1 VKKTDWRRTQQQVPP
16 FGRND
21 NELLGGNDN
30 GVIGS
35 NDEQSS
41 WAQIS
46 ATAGAAVWAGM
57 AVLARMGVARIG
69 AIELMFLFA
78 PLVIAPLG
86 IELGRRMA
94 SDGRLGALARRLQ
107 PLGAGLAVAAICLPP
122 GKRAGI
128 VALGWLFVCLLMA
141 GEGVMRLLRTPW
153 KDAGRACPEL
163 AEGSARATLVRT
175 TLAVARIDLAVGGAW
190 LVASR
195 WGMRPM
201 GIQEPI
207 GLLTAVH
214 FHFAGFA
221 TATIA
226 AATLQFAERGGE
238 VRRWL
243 RGVVGLVIAMPFVV
257 AAGFVISPVL
267 KMGAAILFS
276 ASVAGL
282 AIAVRA
288 CGTKAEDRTARV
300 LLQVAA
306 GAVFAGMVLSGS
318 YAVADYLGSEVLT
331 IPQMART
338 HGVLNAVGFCLPGLL
353 GWLVEKSRGQELWRR
368 GRSESEV
375 RGQKSEVRSQKSKF
389 PTSLA

>member
-1 VKKTDWRRTQQQVPP
+1 MRTTVWRRKEQVISP

-21 NELLGGNDN
+21 NGVLGRNDT
-30 GVIGS
+30 
-35 NDEQSS
+35 QHW
-41 WAQIS
+41 WARVC
-46 ATAGAAVWAGM
+46 ATAGAGVWAGM
-57 AVLARMGVARIG
+57 ALLTRIGVARIG

-78 PLVIAPLG
+78 PLVIVPLG
-86 IELGRRMA
+86 MELGRVMGGGGQLE
-94 SDGRLGALARRLQ
+94 DLARRLQ
-107 PLGAGLAVAAICLPP
+107 PVGAAIVVVAIWLPP
-122 GKRAGI
+122 GRRAGI
-128 VALGWLFVCLLMA
+128 LALGWLMVCGLIAGGEIVRIFRREREIWGKSA
-141 GEGVMRLLRTPW
+141 GESPAPT
-153 KDAGRACPEL
+153 L
-163 AEGSARATLVRT
+163 AVPTRVVRPRVT
-175 TLAVARIDLAVGGAW
+175 AIAIAVARIDLAVGAAW

-226 AATLQFAERGGE
+226 AATLQFAEQRGE
-238 VRRWL
+238 ARRWL
-243 RGVVGLVIAMPFVV
+243 RVVVGLVAGMPFVV
-257 AAGFVISPVL
+257 AAGFVVSPVL

-288 CGTKAEDRTARV
+288 CGTKAEDGAARL

-306 GAVFAGMVLSGS
+306 GAVFAGMVLSAT
-318 YAVADYLGSEVLT
+318 YAIADFLGSEVLT

-338 HGVLNAVGFCLPGLL
+338 HGVLNAVGFCLLGLL
-353 GWLVEKSRGQELWRR
+353 GWLVEKSRG
-368 GRSESEV
+368 
-375 RGQKSEVRSQKSKF
+375 
-389 PTSLA
+389 

>member
-1 VKKTDWRRTQQQVPP
+1 MTTSMEREERRIPP
-16 FGRND
+16 SGRN
-21 NELLGGNDN
+21 EN
-30 GVIGS
+30 GIVRGQ
-35 NDEQSS
+35 NL

-78 PLVIAPLG
+78 PLVIVPLG
-86 IELGRRMA
+86 IELGRGMA

-107 PLGAGLAVAAICLPP
+107 PLGAGMGVVAIWMAP

-128 VALGWLFVCLLMA
+128 VATGWLLICLLMA
-141 GEGVMRLLRTPW
+141 GAGVVGLFRTPW
-153 KDAGRACPEL
+153 KDAGK
-163 AEGSARATLVRT
+163 SARATMVQI
-175 TLAVARIDLAVGGAW
+175 TLAVARIDLVVGGAW

-195 WGMRPM
+195 FGMRPM
-201 GIQEPI
+201 KIQEPI
-207 GLLTAVH
+207 ELLTAVH

-226 AATLQFAERGGE
+226 AATLQFAERRE
-238 VRRWL
+238 ESRPWL
-243 RGVVGLVIAMPFVV
+243 RVVVGLVIAMPIVV
-257 AAGFVISPVL
+257 AVGFVISPVL

-282 AIAVRA
+282 AIAVRG
-288 CGTKAEDRTARV
+288 CGAKAEDGMARV

-306 GAVFAGMVLSGS
+306 GAVFAGMVLSAT

-353 GWLVEKSRGQELWRR
+353 GWVVEGSRG
-368 GRSESEV
+368 
-375 RGQKSEVRSQKSKF
+375 
-389 PTSLA
+389 

>member
-1 VKKTDWRRTQQQVPP
+1 MGHPVGMRRGMKRSLGRLKQQQVPP

-21 NELLGGNDN
+21 KELSGWNDTR
-30 GVIGS
+30 VMRR
-35 NDEQSS
+35 NDDGQDL
-41 WAQIS
+41 WARGC
-46 ATAGAAVWAGM
+46 ATAGAVVWAGM
-57 AVLARMGVARIG
+57 AVLARMGIARMG
-69 AIELMFLFA
+69 AIELLFLFA
-78 PLVIAPLG
+78 PLVIVPLG
-86 IELGRRMA
+86 MELGRVLVEG
-94 SDGRLGALARRLQ
+94 GRTEAVARRLQ
-107 PLGAGLAVAAICLPP
+107 PLGAGMAVVAMWLPP
-122 GKRAGI
+122 GRRAGFL
-128 VALGWLFVCLLMA
+128 ALGWLVFCGLMA
-141 GEGVMRLLRTPW
+141 GSAVVRIFRGAKEWWGESTGESPVPTRAVPTRSIIAEIVIAVGRL
-153 KDAGRACPEL
+153 
-163 AEGSARATLVRT
+163 
-175 TLAVARIDLAVGGAW
+175 DLAVGGAW

-226 AATLQFAERGGE
+226 AATLAFAERRGE
-238 VRRWL
+238 ARQWL
-243 RGVVGLVIAMPFVV
+243 RVVVGLVAGMPIVV
-257 AAGFVISPVL
+257 AAGFVISPGL

-288 CGTKAEDRTARV
+288 CGSKTEDGTARV

-306 GAVFAGMVLSGS
+306 GAVFAGMVLSAS
-318 YAVADYLGSEVLT
+318 YAVADYVGSDVLT

-353 GWLVEKSRGQELWRR
+353 GWLVEKNSGQW
-368 GRSESEV
+368 SVAS
-375 RGQKSEVRSQKSKF
+375 GQ
-389 PTSLA
+389 